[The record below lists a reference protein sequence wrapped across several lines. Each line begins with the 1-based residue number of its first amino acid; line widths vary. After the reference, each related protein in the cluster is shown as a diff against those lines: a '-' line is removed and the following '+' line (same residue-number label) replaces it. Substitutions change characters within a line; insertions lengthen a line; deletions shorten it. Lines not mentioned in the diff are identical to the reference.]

1 MVNSMRKLEARI
13 CKCGRIHFY
22 STELLQSLLEAEK
35 ELVLIC
41 SKCGNVTRI
50 GADIEPAVWYDEDA
64 DTEAVMFNMYAMH
77 SENEEI
83 GAEDFNQEI
92 MNENHKRTIGK
103 ILINEGVPVYMGTGY
118 TADYYGPNGFAD
130 YGSNF
135 ERNKNYITIEEL
147 ERDWD
152 EYDKRRRKV
161 QMQALLRSLTDE
173 QAEALSCYSIKNL
186 DWSNTKWET
195 KYNSRREK

>member
-1 MVNSMRKLEARI
+1 MRKLEARI

-64 DTEAVMFNMYAMH
+64 DPEAVMFNMYAMH

-92 MNENHKRTIGK
+92 MHEKHKRTIGK
-103 ILINEGVPVYMGTGY
+103 ILINEGVPVYMGTGDRHPPY
-118 TADYYGPNGFAD
+118 IQQHYAGEPHT
-130 YGSNF
+130 SN
-135 ERNKNYITIEEL
+135 RVVL
-147 ERDWD
+147 L
-152 EYDKRRRKV
+152 
-161 QMQALLRSLTDE
+161 QALPQS
-173 QAEALSCYSIKNL
+173 A
-186 DWSNTKWET
+186 
-195 KYNSRREK
+195 